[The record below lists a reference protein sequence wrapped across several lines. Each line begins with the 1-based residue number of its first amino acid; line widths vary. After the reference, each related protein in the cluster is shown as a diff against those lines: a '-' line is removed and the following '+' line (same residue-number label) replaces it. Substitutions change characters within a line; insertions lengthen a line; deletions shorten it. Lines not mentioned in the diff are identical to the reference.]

1 MRPNTR
7 SLRRGLLCL
16 ALAFSISGCASTSP
30 TRPDAYSFSAAGRD
44 STAFEGWFEASESDE
59 IAQPTKYII
68 LDGASEEQRFAAG
81 EVAYF
86 DGDFEHAA
94 DLYMQLLQQ
103 NPAHPL
109 NRFGAARLYSL
120 RHQVVDFHH
129 RIRPILAKIKFKDVA
144 PLTRVHLSQIGQS
157 VAFYDWNISAEMHPF
172 SGDALGFPSRWMTSP
187 RLSNWRLSDF
197 DRVFLPEE
205 EDILRAEYLAPTIAE
220 DAPINYVKSRPY
232 IAPGINLAP
241 GFERSGLHYLE
252 TFVAV
257 EPPAGQ
263 DARDYLLYAN
273 FSGATKLWIDGELV
287 FERAEKDYQSG
298 ERLRRIRL
306 SPGEHRV
313 LVKMAN
319 QTNYR
324 DGFDLAFIAD
334 DATPLAG
341 SGLRFAETSQQGN
354 NGRVELLGEPR
365 MLADLD
371 PTLIAAEKIGEA
383 DDISLYLA
391 ANAAIL
397 DLQPN
402 DFDAAW
408 GELMRRHPKF
418 AVGYMLRARQL
429 RTLWEVPSRIR
440 NARSLADLRRASQL
454 APLSLSNNLM
464 LAKRLRDQGKSDD
477 EMRDLLRKNRDH
489 AFTQAG
495 ELRNIGALREWAN
508 FLDEQGWS
516 ESAQTAWQ
524 RVLDAAPTDCD
535 AALSLQTLYHARDFY
550 PPPADITP
558 AHAQCPA
565 LASSFANSRK
575 DQGELRLAL
584 AKKDAA
590 RYPFRRSAQEQY
602 SAELIA
608 QGKPEEAHKVLVAA
622 RERMPWDTSLW
633 YELARYALAEEGL
646 DAARALIEGG
656 IDQHE
661 SSAWLQWRL
670 AMLENRVPLAGLM
683 RDGLQIAM
691 EDIARG
697 GANAMA
703 PEGESAAKGGGD
715 EAYYALDFA
724 ARKYFEDGSA
734 VTLTH
739 NVIRVMTK
747 GGIDRFGEF
756 ETPDG
761 AELILVRTIKQDGS
775 VRIPEQTSGKST
787 LSMPGLAP
795 GDFVEMAYIQYSSA
809 SALSKTRQQG
819 IRFYFRMG
827 HISSQHSEYIIVN
840 PTGEFQRMNH
850 APEPK
855 SIQTSEGPAIQFLR
869 TDSPR
874 PRLEPSQVSAD
885 EYLPWIQMHREGTTI
900 ADFEAARRNIAEQ
913 IRDSSKMSEPL
924 RAQIQQWRKD
934 LQPGSEEE
942 VKELFYRVSA
952 WFADPTLNRYSTD
965 ATHALLEHDG
975 NPLLVLKA
983 AYDQAKIPAEIYLVR
998 SVFQTPHQDQSG
1010 EFAKYSSPLMKV
1022 KMPDGT
1028 HAWVSPDSPDAY
1040 FNSPGQ
1046 ALLGQPAVCV
1056 SCEDARLERV
1066 APENPRP
1073 VNRQVAVNGTLDAQ
1087 GTLNATITLTYRG
1100 TLAALVRGV
1109 LRKNADH
1116 NSRQKFVDLTIS
1128 ALMAGATLQD
1138 FEFDGL
1144 AERDEDMVI
1153 RATFQRTRFARPLT
1167 PDTLQIQTR
1176 LFDPKIAESYA
1187 ELFQRETPLF
1197 VPYFRDY
1204 DFTLKVD
1211 FPAHSR
1217 LELQSQAG
1225 SQEYKSEF
1233 GDFKRSI
1240 EIDGQTLRL
1249 QSSIDM
1255 PIQRVAPEAY
1265 AKFRAWALDLDR
1277 SALLMLRVSR

>member
-1 MRPNTR
+1 MLPDMR
-7 SLRRGLLCL
+7 SLRRGLLWLTL
-16 ALAFSISGCASTSP
+16 ALSVGACAGTPSL
-30 TRPDAYSFSAAGRD
+30 RPDAYSFGAAGAD

-68 LDGASEEQRFAAG
+68 LDGASAEQRFAAA

-86 DGDFEHAA
+86 DGDIEHAA
-94 DLYMQLLQQ
+94 NLYMQLLEQ

-120 RHQVVDFHH
+120 RHQVVDFHN
-129 RIRPILAKIKFKDVA
+129 RIRPILAQITFKDVGA
-144 PLTRVHLSQIGQS
+144 LTRVHLSQIGQS
-157 VAFYDWNISAEMHPF
+157 VAFHDWNISQDMHPF

-197 DRVFLPEE
+197 DTVFLPEQE
-205 EDILRAEYLAPTIAE
+205 AQLRPEYLAPTIAE
-220 DAPINYVKSRPY
+220 DAPINYVSSRPY
-232 IAPGINLAP
+232 FAPGINLSP

-252 TFVAV
+252 TFIQV
-257 EPPAGQ
+257 EPAGEPG
-263 DARDYLLYAN
+263 ARDYLLYAN
-273 FSGATKLWIDGELV
+273 FSGATKLWINDTLV
-287 FERAEKDYQSG
+287 FERREKDYQSG

-319 QTNYR
+319 QRNYR
-324 DGFDLAFIAD
+324 DGFDLTFIGD
-334 DATPLAG
+334 DATPLGA
-341 SGLRFAETSQQGN
+341 SGLRFIETSRQEGTS
-354 NGRVELLGEPR
+354 RVELLGDAR
-365 MLADLD
+365 LLAQLD
-371 PTLIAAEKIGEA
+371 PTQLAPEQISEA
-383 DDISLYLA
+383 HDISLYLA

-397 DLQPN
+397 NLQPA

-440 NARSLADLRRASQL
+440 SARSLADLRRASQL
-454 APLSLSNNLM
+454 APRSLSNNLM
-464 LAKRLRDQGKSDD
+464 LAKRLREQGKSDE
-477 EMRDLLRKNRDH
+477 EMQDLLRNNRDM

-495 ELRNIGALREWAN
+495 ELRNIGALRQWAS

-524 RVLDAAPTDCD
+524 RVLDASPTDCT
-535 AALSLQTLYHARDFY
+535 AALSLQALYHARDFY

-558 AHAQCPA
+558 AHAQCPG
-565 LASSFANSRK
+565 LAEAFANSRK
-575 DQGELRLAL
+575 DQGDLRLAL
-584 AKKDAA
+584 ARKDAA
-590 RYPFRRSAQEQY
+590 RHPYQSAAQEHY
-602 SAELIA
+602 SSELIA
-608 QGKPEEAHKVLVAA
+608 QGKPDRAYQVLLDA
-622 RERMPWDTSLW
+622 RDRMPWDTGLW
-633 YELARYALAEEGL
+633 LALAKIALAQEGL
-646 DAARALIEGG
+646 DAARALLEGG
-656 IDQHE
+656 IDQHR
-661 SSAWLQWRL
+661 SSGWLRWRL
-670 AMLENRVPLAGLM
+670 AMLENKVPLAGLM
-683 RDGLQIAM
+683 RDGLQLAKD
-691 EDIARG
+691 EVARG
-697 GANAMA
+697 GEDALA
-703 PEGESAAKGGGD
+703 PAGVTAAKTGGD
-715 EAYYALDFA
+715 EAYYLLDFA

-734 VTLTH
+734 LTLTH

-761 AELILVRTIKQDGS
+761 AELVLVRTIKQDGS

-795 GDFVEMAYIQYSSA
+795 GDFVEMAYLQYSSA

-819 IRFYFRMG
+819 IRFYFRMP

-840 PTGEFQRMNH
+840 PRGEFQRMH
-850 APEPK
+850 GAPEPQK
-855 SIQTSEGPAIQFLR
+855 IQTREGPAIQFLR
-869 TDSPR
+869 THSPR
-874 PRLEPSQVSAD
+874 PRQEPSPVSPD
-885 EYLPWIQMHREGTTI
+885 EYLPWIQMHRTGTRV

-934 LQPGSEEE
+934 LQPGTEEE

-983 AYDQAKIPAEIYLVR
+983 AYDQAQIPAEIYLVR
-998 SVFQTPHQDQSG
+998 SVFQTPHEDQSG
-1010 EFAKYSSPLMKV
+1010 EFSKYNSPLMKV

-1056 SCEDARLERV
+1056 SCQEARIERV
-1066 APENPRP
+1066 EPEHARP
-1073 VNRQVAVNGTLDAQ
+1073 ASRHVAVRGALDAAGTLDA
-1087 GTLNATITLTYRG
+1087 TITVTYRG
-1100 TLAALVRGV
+1100 ALGAVVRSV
-1109 LRKNADH
+1109 LRKNADPT
-1116 NSRQKFVDLTIS
+1116 SRQQFVDRTIS

-1138 FEFDGL
+1138 FELDGL
-1144 AERDEDMVI
+1144 AERDQDMVI

-1167 PDTLQIQTR
+1167 PDTLQLQTR
-1176 LFDPKIAESYA
+1176 LFDPGIAQSYA

-1204 DFTLKVD
+1204 DYVLQLD
-1211 FPAHSR
+1211 FPAHTR

-1225 SQEYKSEF
+1225 SQEYNSEF
-1233 GDFKRSI
+1233 GRFKRST
-1240 EIDGQTLRL
+1240 ELDGQTLRL